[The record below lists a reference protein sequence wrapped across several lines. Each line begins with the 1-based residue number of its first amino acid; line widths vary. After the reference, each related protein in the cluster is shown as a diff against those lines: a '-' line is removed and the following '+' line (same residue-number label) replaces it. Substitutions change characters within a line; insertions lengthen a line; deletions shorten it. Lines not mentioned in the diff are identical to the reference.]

1 MFNLLHLSVKILRR
15 GCCHISVVLLIV
27 LFISSQAQAQVPIP
41 KKQGQDSSTINT
53 QSSPFYLDLNL
64 GLFFFGA
71 NANVGVLF
79 KRTHGFGISYGGVT
93 IYRNAFFANSGKVFG
108 FQYRF
113 TPIHAHGALKRLLI
127 RAEYGKVISSSYSDD
142 SNLILRPDLN
152 NDFYIRGTIG
162 LRMRAL
168 VLGLSFLHS
177 GRQGIAFADNPVSPN
192 PNYTRIEYYH
202 LDGVFFEVGIALPAL
217 RKIRKKKID

>member
-1 MFNLLHLSVKILRR
+1 MFNLLHLPFKILRR
-15 GCCHISVVLLIV
+15 GCCLISVALLIV

-41 KKQGQDSSTINT
+41 KKQSQDSSTINT

-71 NANVGVLF
+71 NANFGVLLNQ
-79 KRTHGFGISYGGVT
+79 THGFGVSYGGVSVP
-93 IYRNAFFANSGKVFG
+93 RNTSFGNSGKVIG
-108 FQYRF
+108 LQYRF
-113 TPIHAHGALKRLLI
+113 TPIHAHGGLKRLLI
-127 RAEYGKVISSSYSDD
+127 RAEYGKVISSYYTDD
-142 SNLILRPDLN
+142 SNFILRPDLN
-152 NDFYIRGTIG
+152 NNYYIRGTIG

-192 PNYTRIEYYH
+192 PNYTRIEYYY
-202 LDGVFFEVGIALPAL
+202 LDGVFFEVGIALTAL

>member
-1 MFNLLHLSVKILRR
+1 MFNLLHLPFKIFRR

-41 KKQGQDSSTINT
+41 KKQGQDSSKVV
-53 QSSPFYLDLNL
+53 QPFSPYLDLNL

-71 NANVGVLF
+71 NANVGVLLNQ
-79 KRTHGFGISYGGVT
+79 THGFGVSYGGVVV
-93 IYRNAFFANSGKVFG
+93 YRNIFFANSGKVFG

-113 TPIHAHGALKRLLI
+113 TPVKAPGAFKRLLM
-127 RAEYGKVISSSYSDD
+127 RAEFGKVINSSYSDD
-142 SNLILRPDLN
+142 SNYILRPDLN
-152 NDFYIRGTIG
+152 NNYYIRGTVG
-162 LRMRAL
+162 FRMRAL

-177 GRQGIAFADNPVSPN
+177 GRQGIAFADNPISPN

-217 RKIRKKKID
+217 RKIRKQKLD

>member
-1 MFNLLHLSVKILRR
+1 MFNLLHLPFKILRR
-15 GCCHISVVLLIV
+15 GSCHISVVLVIF

-53 QSSPFYLDLNL
+53 QSSPFYLDFNL

-71 NANVGVLF
+71 NANVGVLLNQ
-79 KRTHGFGISYGGVT
+79 THGFGVSYGGVV
-93 IYRNAFFANSGKVFG
+93 IYRNIFFSNSGKVFG

-113 TPIHAHGALKRLLI
+113 TPIHAPGAFKRLLM
-127 RAEYGKVISSSYSDD
+127 RAEFGKVISSSYSDD
-142 SNLILRPDLN
+142 SNYILRPDLSN
-152 NDFYIRGTIG
+152 NYYIRGTVG
-162 LRMRAL
+162 FRMRAL

-177 GRQGIAFADNPVSPN
+177 GRQGIAFADNPISPN

-217 RKIRKKKID
+217 RKIRKKKI